1 MKDEVLSLA
10 TFTLG
15 ALCFV
20 TFLVMVKPMSFGV
33 EESSSL
39 FSYAATQ
46 NKRQIASS
54 KRNIVLHVL
63 DVMPHPTRFERVTFA
78 FGDGANHTSNGH
90 HQ

>member
-33 EESSSL
+33 VESSSL
-39 FSYAATQ
+39 VSYAATQ
-46 NKRQIASS
+46 NKRQTASS
-54 KRNIVLHVL
+54 KRNIVSAWRIAH
-63 DVMPHPTRFERVTFA
+63 DNGNGFP
-78 FGDGANHTSNGH
+78 SN
-90 HQ
+90 